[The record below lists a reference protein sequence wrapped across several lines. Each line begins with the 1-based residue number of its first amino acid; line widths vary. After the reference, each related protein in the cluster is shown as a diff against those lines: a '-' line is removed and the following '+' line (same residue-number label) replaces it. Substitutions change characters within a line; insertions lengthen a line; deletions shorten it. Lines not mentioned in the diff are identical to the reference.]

1 MIPNSTVLD
10 RSRYA
15 ADRLLGLVLLAH
27 LPVALLL
34 GAIYG
39 SWTSGLL
46 IGVPLPLASFWLT
59 RVRAGAP
66 ATRFLVGMAFMGLSV
81 LFIHQSR
88 GLVEMHFHIFAALAF
103 LLAYRDWRVPVV
115 AAGFIAVHHVLFHF
129 LQNADA
135 GVFLLNH
142 SEHSLM
148 IVAVHAVFVVFETAV
163 LVFLGRQLEAEAVAT
178 QQVFESLE
186 AIGDGR
192 LDVVPAGPG
201 VAAAVRDVI
210 DALETLES
218 HGAELGRALAARQAM
233 QVTRHGELRGA
244 FASISRRMVEG
255 AAMVETLWSQGEETR
270 QRTERFLGAITPVIS
285 AMRTGDLTGT
295 VTTGFGAEY
304 DQTAGDMNSALTKLC
319 EAINDLRY
327 TSNEID
333 GASGG
338 IADSAESLAQ
348 MTSEQ
353 AATLEEINA
362 NVGELASIGEATTR
376 NVRTARETSVQAN
389 EAATVGVRE
398 VERLIGA
405 MDSTR
410 DAARETA
417 KIVRTIDEI
426 AFQTNLLAL
435 NASVEAARAGDAG
448 RGFAVVADEV
458 RALAI
463 RCAEAARN
471 TAQLI
476 EQAVQRV
483 EGGVVISQEMGV
495 QFRALCSRIG
505 SVNGLMDEIAN
516 DTHAQAT
523 GITGIRDAV
532 TSLNLTVQQVA
543 ATAEESAA
551 AASELM
557 TQTQRQREQVGRFVV
572 SRQRSSVGEHPAA
585 RRRVA

>member
-39 SWTSGLL
+39 GWTSGLL

-304 DQTAGDMNSALTKLC
+304 DQTAGDMNSALMKLC

-376 NVRTARETSVQAN
+376 NVRT
-389 EAATVGVRE
+389 
-398 VERLIGA
+398 
-405 MDSTR
+405 
-410 DAARETA
+410 ARETA

-495 QFRALCSRIG
+495 QLRALCSRIG

-557 TQTQRQREQVGRFVV
+557 AQTQRQREQVERFVV

>member
-10 RSRYA
+10 RSRHA

-34 GAIYG
+34 GAVYG

-66 ATRFLVGMAFMGLSV
+66 ATRFLVGMAFGALGAVHSPV
-81 LFIHQSR
+81 A
-88 GLVEMHFHIFAALAF
+88 GPVEMHFHIFAALAF

-129 LQNADA
+129 LQNANA

-142 SEHSLM
+142 SEHGLM

-192 LDVVPAGPG
+192 LDVVPVGPG

-295 VTTGFGAEY
+295 VITGFGAEY

-327 TSNEID
+327 
-333 GASGG
+333 
-338 IADSAESLAQ
+338 
-348 MTSEQ
+348 
-353 AATLEEINA
+353 
-362 NVGELASIGEATTR
+362 
-376 NVRTARETSVQAN
+376 
-389 EAATVGVRE
+389 
-398 VERLIGA
+398 
-405 MDSTR
+405 
-410 DAARETA
+410 
-417 KIVRTIDEI
+417 
-426 AFQTNLLAL
+426 
-435 NASVEAARAGDAG
+435 
-448 RGFAVVADEV
+448 
-458 RALAI
+458 
-463 RCAEAARN
+463 
-471 TAQLI
+471 
-476 EQAVQRV
+476 VQRDRW
-483 EGGVVISQEMGV
+483 GVV
-495 QFRALCSRIG
+495 G
-505 SVNGLMDEIAN
+505 SP
-516 DTHAQAT
+516 
-523 GITGIRDAV
+523 
-532 TSLNLTVQQVA
+532 TVRKVWP
-543 ATAEESAA
+543 
-551 AASELM
+551 
-557 TQTQRQREQVGRFVV
+557 R
-572 SRQRSSVGEHPAA
+572 
-585 RRRVA
+585 